1 MQKPQDRMREF
12 ALIGARA
19 RLRELE
25 AEIADIQR
33 DFPELAGAQP
43 SPETTQQAQPPRQ
56 KSARPKR
63 GRQGLA
69 ARKRPTMSPQARN
82 AASERMRKYWENR
95 RQSRASESDAEAPAS
110 SNTGVT
116 VA

>member
-25 AEIADIQR
+25 SEIADIQR

-43 SPETTQQAQPPRQ
+43 SRETTPAQPARQ
-56 KSARPKR
+56 KSARPKQ
-63 GRQGLA
+63 GRQRVA
-69 ARKRPTMSPQARN
+69 QRKRPTMSPQARN
-82 AASERMRKYWENR
+82 AASERMRKYWETR
-95 RQSRASESDAEAPAS
+95 RQSRASDSDAELPAS
-110 SNTGVT
+110 ANTGVS

>member
-25 AEIADIQR
+25 SEIADIQR
-33 DFPELAGAQP
+33 DFPELAAARP
-43 SPETTQQAQPPRQ
+43 SPEAATQAQPARPRQ
-56 KSARPKR
+56 PRAKRERQRPA
-63 GRQGLA
+63 Q
-69 ARKRPTMSPQARN
+69 RKRPAMSAQARN
-82 AASERMRKYWENR
+82 AASERMRKYWETR
-95 RQSRASESDAEAPAS
+95 RQSRGASATEPAPA
-110 SNTGVT
+110 NTGVT